1 MTHIFYKEFETLNW
15 LSMIEGSTL
24 SINLNVFKEV
34 NNECSNYQ
42 NEVFQTALE
51 NNIQTSGSFLKL
63 KCLFHKTN
71 AGQMVLS

>member
-15 LSMIEGSTL
+15 LPMIEGSTL

-71 AGQMVLS
+71 AGQTVLS

>member
-15 LSMIEGSTL
+15 LPMIEGSTL